1 MDPTTVVPNLLT
13 ASKVAVFAYILASPM
28 IVHDSSCA
36 LNTTAT
42 HIAALVVSGAATV
55 VDTTLGLLMIMASL
69 IMIGSF
75 NYDATRKTEFS
86 PEVSVSVSSTSGSA
100 PAPAPVLTEPLIP
113 ESSGEHAPHVH
124 KDAHA
129 RAPQRVEHAPH
140 VHERADLPNPNACVT
155 ETYEPLDFLR
165 SPALNPGGFVSDE
178 SLARVQTNEVA
189 PGSLG
194 NVYSPLGSSGVYT
207 AQGVLP
213 GSGIKALEG

>member
-42 HIAALVVSGAATV
+42 QIAALVVSGAVTV
-55 VDTTLGLLMIMASL
+55 FDKTLGLLMIMASV

-75 NYDATRKTEFS
+75 NYDASKNTDFS

-100 PAPAPVLTEPLIP
+100 TAPVLTEPLIP
-113 ESSGEHAPHVH
+113 ESSSEHALRVQE
-124 KDAHA
+124 DARAH
-129 RAPQRVEHAPH
+129 APQRVEHAPH
-140 VHERADLPNPNACVT
+140 VHERAADLANPNACVT

-213 GSGIKALEG
+213 GSGVKALEG